1 MPFGMKNSQAKFQH
15 LMNNIISGLEG
26 CESSVVQ
33 WGRIFKEFR
42 RIFQKRFRS

>member
-26 CESSVVQ
+26 CECYVEEAIICSTV
-33 WGRIFKEFR
+33 GKNI
-42 RIFQKRFRS
+42 